1 MREYRFTGLN
11 VAGQPVQGTVY
22 APSRKKAE
30 KRVSDLAAK
39 HDFSPEQT
47 VERVAFLYKAR
58 HPSGEIV
65 KGEQWAYAV
74 EEVERALTRVG
85 LEPIRV
91 EKKLLSFQ
99 PRPSSTDLVLFV
111 RLAANMLR
119 RNLPFDEV
127 LTLLQEDTTSSSL
140 KQAIRDLNSDLK
152 AGMDAR
158 HAFMKHQHTLGKFT
172 AFMLGLAAT
181 SGNMADMFEATA
193 TYLERKD
200 KFKKSVRSAMITPSI
215 TFLAALVAFV
225 WYVWSI
231 VPSYAR
237 LFQQYGLVEI
247 PFFTA
252 SSLAFADW
260 MDIHWWWVSVLFFG
274 SIIGFVVWARTPKGK
289 FQVHKNMYRIPALG
303 TLLQK
308 MNLEVFSRVFS
319 VLYSGS
325 GESEEVMKVSA
336 EATDNVYLE
345 HQVKTIT
352 VPMMMAAGSD
362 LIIAM
367 ERAGV
372 FTPMF
377 IARYRSGA
385 ETGSVREAADEMADF
400 YQREVDLKFEA
411 LVETI
416 KTSVAIVISMLVL
429 LLTIISAESALMTP
443 SGSDFIYGAPGQEQT
458 AP

>member
-1 MREYRFTGLN
+1 MREFRFTGLN
-11 VAGQPVQGTVY
+11 LSGEPVQGTVY
-22 APSRKKAE
+22 APTQRKAE
-30 KRVSDLAAK
+30 RRVEELAVR
-39 HDFSPEQT
+39 HDFQPSQT
-47 VERVAFLYKAR
+47 VQRVAFLYKAR

-74 EEVERALTRVG
+74 EEVERALTRIG
-85 LEPIRV
+85 LEPIQV
-91 EKKLLSFQ
+91 EKKLLNFQ
-99 PRPSSTDLVLFV
+99 RRPSSTDLVLFV
-111 RLAANMLR
+111 RLSANMLR

-127 LTLLQEDTTSSSL
+127 LSLLQEDTQSNSL
-140 KQAIRDLNSDLK
+140 RQVIRDLNSDLK
-152 AGMDAR
+152 GGMDAK
-158 HAFMKHQHTLGKFT
+158 HAFMKHQHMLGKFT

-200 KFKKSVRSAMITPSI
+200 KFKKSIRSAIITPAV
-215 TFLAALVAFV
+215 TFIAALVAFV

-237 LFQQYGLVEI
+237 LFQDYGVVEI

-260 MDIHWWWVSVLFFG
+260 MDANWWWVCILFFG
-274 SIIGFVVWARTPKGK
+274 SIIGFVIWARTAKGR
-289 FQVHKNMYRIPALG
+289 FQVHKGMYKIPSLG
-303 TLLQK
+303 PLLQK

-325 GESEEVMKVSA
+325 GEGEEVMKVSA

-352 VPMMMAAGSD
+352 VPMMMAAGTD

-377 IARYRSGA
+377 LARYRSGA
-385 ETGSVREAADEMADF
+385 ETGSIREAADEMADF

-416 KTSVAIVISMLVL
+416 KTVIAIVISMLVL

-443 SGSDFIYGAPGQEQT
+443 SGTDFLYGAPTEQG